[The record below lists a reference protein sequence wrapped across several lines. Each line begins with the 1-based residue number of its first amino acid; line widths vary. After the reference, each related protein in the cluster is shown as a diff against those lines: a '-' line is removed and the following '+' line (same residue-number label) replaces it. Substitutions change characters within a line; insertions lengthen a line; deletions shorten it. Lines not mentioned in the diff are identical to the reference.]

1 MAKKPETTEPETPD
15 QPPATGG
22 DTPAQIKRAGELRR
36 EIAEIAKGEQ
46 PAGPLTPREI
56 TDAAARAKAGKARE

>member
-1 MAKKPETTEPETPD
+1 MAKKPETTD

-22 DTPAQIKRAGELRR
+22 DTPAQIQRAEELRR
-36 EIAEIAKGEQ
+36 EIAEITKGKR

-56 TDAAARAKAGKARE
+56 TDAAARAKAGKAQE